1 MIRKFASLATVL
13 ALVACGGGNPLNFG
27 GTTPEPEPTDPGEIG
42 GTAPITGIQVPGVI
56 AQHLKT
62 AAYTPGAPTMNI
74 DLRTLDGT
82 PLAATYQR
90 ATQYDVSGFEA
101 YTVQETKSQRQ
112 FLALFKRG
120 DAVQAGTVADGGQFV
135 NYFGGATF
143 SRLQPFSLPTATTPP
158 TTGTNLEPQPTLLA
172 TYTGGYVGLLNWG
185 EPVGGAGDEFAP
197 VRSYRVTG
205 DVMMNADFNADNLSV
220 NGGVRNRQI
229 VDTGEALQT
238 IFFEVTQITADGAF
252 SGLIKFD
259 PTKVVGN
266 YAGLFGGSGA
276 SEVAGATIL
285 NPIEGEALAREHGA
299 FVATKC
305 AAGDPPPCP

>member
-1 MIRKFASLATVL
+1 MIRKFVPLAAVL

-27 GTTPEPEPTDPGEIG
+27 GTTTPEPEPTDPGEIG
-42 GTAPITGIQVPGVI
+42 GEAPITGIEVPGVI
-56 AQHLKT
+56 AQHLK
-62 AAYTPGAPTMNI
+62 AANYTPGAPTMAI

-90 ATQYDVSGFEA
+90 ATVYDVAGFEA
-101 YTVQETKSQRQ
+101 YTVQETSSQRQ

-120 DAVQAGTVADGGQFV
+120 EAVQAGTVADGGQFV

-143 SRLQPFSLPTATTPP
+143 SRVQPFSLPTPETPSS
-158 TTGTNLEPQPTLLA
+158 TLLA

-185 EPVGGAGDEFAP
+185 EPTGGADDEFSP

-229 VDTGEALQT
+229 VDTGESLQT
-238 IFFEVTQITADGAF
+238 IFFWVTQITDQGSF

-259 PTKVVGN
+259 PTKTIGN
-266 YAGLFGGSGA
+266 YAGVFGGSGG

-285 NPIEGEALAREHGA
+285 RPIDGDSIAREHGA

-305 AAGDPPPCP
+305 VAGDPAPCP